1 MATSTIT
8 NTVPTLTKEQA
19 TQHLEVYR
27 LAVNALKGFNSS
39 YLQLNNRKYGGWNKT
54 TKASL
59 QEKLSY
65 YRGQLHAYE
74 SILHMVDENVKAPM
88 VNMSNFYYDKDT
100 NHWSLME
107 SVYENI
113 EHRHFNYVESILEN
127 VKAYRN
133 GIGE

>member
-1 MATSTIT
+1 MAISTIT
-8 NTVPTLTKEQA
+8 NTVPTLTQEQA

-27 LAVNALKGFNSS
+27 LAVSSLKGYISS
-39 YLQLNNRKYGGWNKT
+39 YLRLNNRKYGGRNKT

-59 QEKLSY
+59 LENLSY

-74 SILHMVDENVKAPM
+74 AILHMVDEKVKAPM
-88 VNMSNFYYDKDT
+88 VSMSHFYYDKDI

-107 SVYENI
+107 GVLENI

-127 VKAYRN
+127 VK
-133 GIGE
+133 